1 MNQELENLLNSKIK
15 PSDASTP
22 FELANGQLIRVE
34 QGRADLFIAEKTA
47 DPILKD
53 RLFNIA
59 SFQAGEHFALLEIP
73 EDFKLTLRCINQSKI
88 ALVGGETLTNNHQ
101 EDVLTAAKHLCK
113 RLISNL
119 NPPHNQLPLPAETS
133 LKSYQ
138 RFQKTVFLL
147 TFEQIS
153 ENEVNAL
160 RNIKKTQDTD
170 QRLKQLSEKMLKELY
185 AGKPQKVTSQPLP
198 SNNNL
203 LKACIRLGQVLDFEI
218 PDMDEKKITMSA
230 EPLATLAKNS
240 GFRYRRF
247 DLDKNWSSKDLG
259 HFLTMTTTGE
269 PVAMIRKPSRYQA
282 YIPASE
288 QTLNVPSG
296 EKAAQDYQP
305 YGYYLYRPFPNR
317 PIGMKELIAFIAKS
331 LKPISLI
338 SIFIIGSVSGILSA
352 LVPVITGYLLENQ
365 IPARQPQGLYQIIG
379 ALAAVVVTA
388 VIFNLS
394 KSLLTTKIEFKSD
407 MQTQIALWNRLI
419 DLPPSF
425 FRRYPSGEIGKKMLS
440 FYQIRMILANVISDS
455 LLSAVFSIFYIVV
468 LFLYSPTLALVAL
481 GISILN
487 LTVTLTVGYF
497 QIKTGYD
504 KLVLTDKLSG
514 IMLEMLLSITKIRL
528 SSAHDRIF
536 HNWTQAYSK
545 GKRME
550 TREKKL
556 QIFSNIYI
564 QTMAIISSVIVFLL
578 AYTARNLTTGG
589 FVAFNSAFMSFQMM
603 LAALSGTTLSL
614 SIAYSLLKNIRPVL
628 EEVPEITKEKMHP
641 GALKGDIEFN
651 NCSFSYENSA
661 KMVIKDLNLR
671 IEDGQYAAIVGAS
684 GSGKSTLM
692 RLILGFEK
700 PNAGK
705 IYVGGKDLEQY
716 ELSEIRQQ
724 MGVVLQNS
732 KLLSGDIFMNIAG
745 NAYDVTEEQVWDV
758 CEKAGIK
765 EDIQAL
771 PMGLNTFI
779 NDSSSTFSG
788 GQKQRILIARALLKN
803 PKIILFDE
811 ATSALDN
818 YTQNIVTQTLK
829 QLKSTRLIIAHRLS
843 TVRECDQIFV
853 IDKGAVVE
861 SGSYDILMERQGAF
875 YNLVKRQII

>member
-1 MNQELENLLNSKIK
+1 MNKQLEQLLKTKSK
-15 PSDASTP
+15 PADASTP
-22 FELANGQLIRVE
+22 FELKNGQLVLVLK
-34 QGRADLFIAEKTA
+34 GRADLFMSEKMA

-53 RLFNIA
+53 RLFNIG
-59 SFQAGEHFALLEIP
+59 SFQAGETFALLEMP
-73 EDFKLTLRCINQSKI
+73 EGFGLTIRCINHSKI
-88 ALVGGETLTNNHQ
+88 ALINREEIFDDHQ
-101 EDVLTAAKHLCK
+101 SDYLNAVKRLST

-119 NPPHNQLPLPAETS
+119 NPPHNQLTPPEEVSVKA
-133 LKSYQ
+133 YQ
-138 RFQKTVFLL
+138 RYQKTAFLL

-153 ENEVNAL
+153 ESELNTL
-160 RNIKKTQDTD
+160 RNIKKTQDRD
-170 QRLKQLSEKMLKELY
+170 QRLKQLSENTLRTLYTIKE
-185 AGKPQKVTSQPLP
+185 KKEPEQSLP
-198 SNNNL
+198 SNNAL
-203 LKACIRLGQVLDFEI
+203 LRACIRMGQVIGFTIPEI
-218 PDMDEKKITMSA
+218 DDKKITRS
-230 EPLATLAKNS
+230 EDPLATIAKNS

-247 DLDKNWSSKDLG
+247 DLEKDWSAKDLG
-259 HFLTMTTTGE
+259 HFLAMTTEGE
-269 PVAMIRKPSRYQA
+269 PVAMIRKTGHYQA
-282 YIPASE
+282 YIPSQE
-288 QTLNVPSG
+288 QTLNVQSG
-296 EKAAQDYQP
+296 EKGSQGFQS
-305 YGYYLYRPFPNR
+305 YGYYLYRPFPNK

-331 LKPISLI
+331 LKPASLL
-338 SIFIIGSVSGILSA
+338 SIFIIGSFSGFLSA

-379 ALAAVVVTA
+379 TLLAVIMAA

-455 LLSAVFSIFYIVV
+455 LLSAVFSVFYIIV
-468 LFLYSPTLALVAL
+468 LFLYSPSLALMAL
-481 GISILN
+481 SISLLN
-487 LTVTLTVGYF
+487 LAVTLIVGYF
-497 QIKTGYD
+497 QIKTGYE

-528 SSAHDRIF
+528 SAAHDRIF
-536 HNWTQAYSK
+536 HNWSKAYAK
-545 GKRME
+545 GKKME
-550 TREKKL
+550 IKEKKL
-556 QIFSNIYI
+556 QIFSNLYI
-564 QTMAIISSVIVFLL
+564 DTMAIISSVIIFFL
-578 AYTARNLTTGG
+578 AYSIGTLTTGG

-628 EEVPEITKEKMHP
+628 EEVPEITKEKQHP
-641 GALKGDIEFN
+641 GELKGNIEFN

-661 KMVIKDLNLR
+661 KVVIKDLNLR
-671 IEDGQYAAIVGAS
+671 IEDGEYVAIVGAS

-700 PNAGK
+700 PTAGK

-745 NAYDVTEEQVWDV
+745 NSYDITEEQVWDV

-765 EDIQAL
+765 EDIEAL

-779 NDSSSTFSG
+779 NDSTSTLSG
-788 GQKQRILIARALLKN
+788 GQKQRLLIARALLKN
-803 PKIILFDE
+803 PKILLFDE

-843 TVRECDQIFV
+843 TVRECDKIFV
-853 IDKGAVVE
+853 LDQGKVVE
-861 SGSYDILMERQGAF
+861 SGSYNMLMERKSVF